1 MVFRNPDPCHIFG
14 DGSSHSHSQAKGL
27 LMMMAITPI
36 TNTMA
41 FATQFFL
48 IINFKYDA
56 FLAFAA
62 SNQDIPLQGRHKS

>member
-1 MVFRNPDPCHIFG
+1 MVFVTQTLATFFC

-48 IINFKYDA
+48 IINFKHDA
-56 FLAFAA
+56 CLAFAA
-62 SNQDIPLQGRHKS
+62 SNQDITLQGRYKS